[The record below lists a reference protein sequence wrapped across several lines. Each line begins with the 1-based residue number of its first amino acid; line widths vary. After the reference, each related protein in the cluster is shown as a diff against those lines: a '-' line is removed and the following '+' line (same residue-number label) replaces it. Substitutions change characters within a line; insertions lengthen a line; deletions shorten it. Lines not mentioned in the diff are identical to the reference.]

1 MITDIRRWM
10 GCGEKILESAH
21 LCVTIHHGK
30 VVQCIAV
37 EVDQRGVDAQI
48 LRPRQSADFDER
60 SATTGKWYIRSAYT
74 MIYIPSA
81 TPKM

>member
-10 GCGEKILESAH
+10 ECGEKILESAH

-37 EVDQRGVDAQI
+37 EVDQRGADAQI
-48 LRPRQSADFDER
+48 LRPHQSVDLTKDPHPQADGIFDPH
-60 SATTGKWYIRSAYT
+60 TQ
-74 MIYIPSA
+74 
-81 TPKM
+81 

>member
-1 MITDIRRWM
+1 
-10 GCGEKILESAH
+10 
-21 LCVTIHHGK
+21 
-30 VVQCIAV
+30 VQCIAV